1 MTVLRQNFC
10 NISSISKNR
19 NDFTHHQL
27 KDYDV
32 FSVKKLE
39 IRPTE
44 KSASK
49 IPKVR
54 GRGFRGFWKK
64 LIFKPHI
71 FGRKFP
77 KAKPYGFTGFQ
88 WVLKKTKIGPKM
100 TQDCLWGTV
109 WGPESYKVGSYY
121 AVLVPF
127 NDSHPYFTSAK
138 VAKVSTGQ

>member
-1 MTVLRQNFC
+1 MC
-10 NISSISKNR
+10 NISSISKGR

-54 GRGFRGFWKK
+54 GGRGVRDFWKK
-64 LIFKPHI
+64 LIFEPHI
-71 FGRKFP
+71 F
-77 KAKPYGFTGFQ
+77 
-88 WVLKKTKIGPKM
+88 
-100 TQDCLWGTV
+100 
-109 WGPESYKVGSYY
+109 
-121 AVLVPF
+121 
-127 NDSHPYFTSAK
+127 N
-138 VAKVSTGQ
+138 

>member
-1 MTVLRQNFC
+1 MRQNFC
-10 NISSISKNR
+10 NISSISKGR

-54 GRGFRGFWKK
+54 GGGVRGFWKK

-71 FGRKFP
+71 LF
-77 KAKPYGFTGFQ
+77 
-88 WVLKKTKIGPKM
+88 
-100 TQDCLWGTV
+100 
-109 WGPESYKVGSYY
+109 
-121 AVLVPF
+121 
-127 NDSHPYFTSAK
+127 
-138 VAKVSTGQ
+138 

>member
-1 MTVLRQNFC
+1 MRHFFC
-10 NISSISKNR
+10 NISSISKGR

-54 GRGFRGFWKK
+54 GGGSEAFGKNSY
-64 LIFKPHI
+64 LSNIF
-71 FGRKFP
+71 FVEVFP
-77 KAKPYGFTGFQ
+77 
-88 WVLKKTKIGPKM
+88 
-100 TQDCLWGTV
+100 
-109 WGPESYKVGSYY
+109 
-121 AVLVPF
+121 
-127 NDSHPYFTSAK
+127 
-138 VAKVSTGQ
+138 

>member
-1 MTVLRQNFC
+1 MRQNFC
-10 NISSISKNR
+10 NISSISKGR

-54 GRGFRGFWKK
+54 GGSEAFGKNSY
-64 LIFKPHI
+64 LSNIFY
-71 FGRKFP
+71 FESFP
-77 KAKPYGFTGFQ
+77 KFHLTQFLDEIASL
-88 WVLKKTKIGPKM
+88 VLKM
-100 TQDCLWGTV
+100 
-109 WGPESYKVGSYY
+109 S
-121 AVLVPF
+121 
-127 NDSHPYFTSAK
+127 
-138 VAKVSTGQ
+138 VSK

>member
-1 MTVLRQNFC
+1 MRHPVS
-10 NISSISKNR
+10 IISKGR

-54 GRGFRGFWKK
+54 GGVRGFWKK

-71 FGRKFP
+71 
-77 KAKPYGFTGFQ
+77 
-88 WVLKKTKIGPKM
+88 
-100 TQDCLWGTV
+100 
-109 WGPESYKVGSYY
+109 
-121 AVLVPF
+121 
-127 NDSHPYFTSAK
+127 
-138 VAKVSTGQ
+138 

>member
-1 MTVLRQNFC
+1 MNC
-10 NISSISKNR
+10 NAEGPEETPTTAIMSSIVREDINLSKGR

-54 GRGFRGFWKK
+54 GGGVRGFWKK

-71 FGRKFP
+71 L
-77 KAKPYGFTGFQ
+77 YGS
-88 WVLKKTKIGPKM
+88 LP
-100 TQDCLWGTV
+100 
-109 WGPESYKVGSYY
+109 
-121 AVLVPF
+121 LV
-127 NDSHPYFTSAK
+127 
-138 VAKVSTGQ
+138 

>member
-10 NISSISKNR
+10 NISSISKGR

-54 GRGFRGFWKK
+54 GGSET
-64 LIFKPHI
+64 
-71 FGRKFP
+71 FGKNSYLSHHFYLEVFP
-77 KAKPYGFTGFQ
+77 KCKKS
-88 WVLKKTKIGPKM
+88 VLNDHVKRYHSEQYSLCYFFGNKKEPI
-100 TQDCLWGTV
+100 
-109 WGPESYKVGSYY
+109 
-121 AVLVPF
+121 
-127 NDSHPYFTSAK
+127 
-138 VAKVSTGQ
+138 